1 MRSAIA
7 PCAPMRSRAP
17 YSPGQPSPFTRYARV
32 NLRFKLPYY
41 TKWGQNLMISGSD
54 PLFGAYT
61 LKRSV
66 WMTPQHDGDDLVW
79 QALVSVPATLHLEYR
94 YCLVSEGPAVI
105 KWEAGSPRRL
115 ALPAGLPD
123 GSTVDILDTWQASQP
138 GSRYPLKQGTAA
150 ANAAVCL
157 MSGVKV
163 KSTVSTAEGLGIE
176 SELNLELV
184 AECLAEGIKICQTF
198 INLMDIVQDGS
209 SPEALLACVA
219 FRKVIF
225 GSSVSQEEEEHN
237 VLDDDGWEDDET
249 AGLPEDAFA
258 SRDTAVVRFR
268 IVCSRF
274 EKDQKVCILGDAPE
288 LGKWDTEVALPLLR
302 VDKSTWERDV
312 PITRSDFPIHYKY
325 IVKGTSSSTVLPE
338 HGPDR
343 ILKLDTAARK
353 PSDMIITSDGSF
365 KTLPWRG
372 AGVAVPVFSMR
383 SEDDVGAGE
392 FLDLK
397 LLVDLA
403 VKSGLRLVQLLPVND
418 TSVNGMWWDSYPY
431 SSLSVFAL
439 HPLYL
444 RIQALSTEIPSD
456 IMDEINRGRRALDLA
471 AVDYEATLALKLS
484 IARKMFSLER
494 EKHWLKPY
502 AAFCFLKDLFGTA
515 DHQQWG
521 HHALFVPAKLKEA
534 SEYAKANRVI
544 LKGDLPIGVDRCSVD
559 TWQYPTLFRMNSST
573 GAPPDMFDPNGQNWG
588 FPTYNWEE
596 MAKDNYSWWRA
607 RLTQMSKYFTAY
619 RIDHILGFFRIWELP
634 NHCITG
640 LLGRFRPSIP
650 IAAEE
655 MEKEGIWD
663 FNRLSEPYIRCH
675 ILQDTFGT
683 KWTEL
688 ASKYFE
694 ETMHLCYKFKPAYD
708 TERKIDW
715 ALKPREGSPEWLVQ
729 DNEHVKKALFGLLKD
744 IVLIRDLDDPLK
756 FYPRFNLDQTVNFRE
771 LDDHSKVVLQ
781 RLYHDYYFVRQED
794 LWRENALKTLPVLM
808 NASDMLTC
816 GEDLGLVPACV
827 PPVLNELGLLGL
839 RIQRMPSEE
848 NQEFGNPA
856 TYDYMTICAPSC
868 HDTSTMR
875 AWWEEDADRR
885 LRFFQSALGFSQ
897 TPPDTCTPDVARAIL
912 QQHCDSP
919 SVFAIFPIQD
929 LMALKDKYSERPA
942 AEETINDPTNPR
954 HYWRFRLHV
963 TLEEF
968 LRDEDWLATI
978 QDLLLTS
985 GRTTVA
991 ELPDDAM
998 PSANG
1003 PTVTGPVTDNF
1014 KPVSRV
1020 GRENGELGQVYG
1032 RAVGHCWALAPV
1044 NAIFASYMVQHSS
1057 A

>member
-1 MRSAIA
+1 
-7 PCAPMRSRAP
+7 
-17 YSPGQPSPFTRYARV
+17 
-32 NLRFKLPYY
+32 
-41 TKWGQNLMISGSD
+41 MISGSD

-66 WMTPQHDGDDLVW
+66 WMMPHHDGDDLVW

-123 GSTVDILDTWQASQP
+123 GSTVDILDTWQA
-138 GSRYPLKQGTAA
+138 K
-150 ANAAVCL
+150 
-157 MSGVKV
+157 
-163 KSTVSTAEGLGIE
+163 
-176 SELNLELV
+176 
-184 AECLAEGIKICQTF
+184 GIKICQTF
-198 INLMDIVQDGS
+198 IYRMDIVQDGS

-225 GSSVSQEEEEHN
+225 GSSVSQEEEEHD
-237 VLDDDGWEDDET
+237 VLDEDCWQDDEA

-274 EKDQKVCILGDAPE
+274 GKDQKVCILGDAPE
-288 LGKWDTEVALPLLR
+288 LGKWDAEVALPLLQ

-372 AGVAVPVFSMR
+372 AGVAVPVFSIR
-383 SEDDVGAGE
+383 SEDDVGSGE

-444 RIQALSTEIPSD
+444 RVQALSTDIPSN

-484 IARKMFSLER
+484 IARKLFILER
-494 EKHWLKPY
+494 E
-502 AAFCFLKDLFGTA
+502 
-515 DHQQWG
+515 
-521 HHALFVPAKLKEA
+521 KLKEA

-607 RLTQMSKYFTAY
+607 RLTQMSKFFTAY

-640 LLGRFRPSIP
+640 LLGRFRPSLP

-655 MEKEGIWD
+655 MEKEGLWD

-729 DNEHVKKALFGLLKD
+729 ENEHVKKALFGLLKD

-942 AEETINDPTNPR
+942 AEETINDPTTPR

-963 TLEEF
+963 TLEEL
-968 LRDEDWLATI
+968 LRDEDWLATV

-1003 PTVTGPVTDNF
+1003 PTVAGPVTDDF
-1014 KPVSRV
+1014 KPASRV
-1020 GRENGELGQVYG
+1020 GRELGQVCWPS
-1032 RAVGHCWALAPV
+1032 HWALLGIRA
-1044 NAIFASYMVQHSS
+1044 
-1057 A
+1057 